1 MACPPQSA
9 WVGHG
14 LIRRQWRKSRRSPR
28 SWPGLRSILDLGCG
42 SAARLLHRLAGLGF
56 TDLTGADPFIAEDV
70 IFCAAVSPAQMR
82 DRRWPGLTRLSCCSH
97 SFEHMPDPRS
107 AIGGIARLLAPG
119 GSCILRVPTPDCEAF
134 ERYRAD
140 WVQIDAPRHLNLPSR
155 KGVAILARQAGLV
168 LTRTIRQFHR
178 IRSSGE
184 ANFCARILP
193 STRQPARSMARPQL
207 RDWRIG
213 DNKGHECAGARAIR
227 RRSF

>member
-1 MACPPQSA
+1 
-9 WVGHG
+9 
-14 LIRRQWRKSRRSPR
+14 LIRPPMAEIAALAAVK
-28 SWPGLRSILDLGCG
+28 PGLDDAILDLGCG

-70 IFCAAVSPAQMR
+70 IFSPQF
-82 DRRWPGLTRLSCCSH
+82 RLRKCVIDELAGPYQIVMLHH

-107 AIGGIARLLAPG
+107 AIGGITRLLAPG

-168 LTRTIRQFHR
+168 LTRTIDDSTAFQFWGSELLRKDIAFNEAASAQHGP
-178 IRSSGE
+178 SSAPDWDRE
-184 ANFCARILP
+184 AKAMNAQGRGDQAAFILKKP
-193 STRQPARSMARPQL
+193 
-207 RDWRIG
+207 
-213 DNKGHECAGARAIR
+213 
-227 RRSF
+227 